1 MSLLKADE
9 KELEELEKTKWK
21 RVGKTLLKD
30 WRLYTLLLPMLIFLV
45 VFKYLPIYG
54 LLQGFKTYN
63 SVESVLDQDWRG
75 IAYLLNIFRSG
86 NEETAQF
93 WVAFRNTFVNS
104 MYGLFFGFPIPI
116 ILALFFT
123 EIKNGAVRSVVQ
135 VCTYLPK
142 FMSTI
147 VTATIIIVWC
157 RAYTYQSE
165 TVIYEP
171 GLLQKWC
178 EGLHLLKLDGENGH
192 ASIGA
197 LQSARLFRPIYQVTG
212 IWEGSGYGSIV
223 YFAAALGVSPANYE
237 AAKIDGA
244 SKMQQIRYV
253 TLPGMTSTL
262 AIMLILRIGHILSVG
277 YEKVLLLYKENTY
290 ETADVIST
298 WVYRKVDTP
307 SDQPLGIVAGL
318 LESIIAMILVI
329 GANAISK
336 RVSNTSLF

>member
-1 MSLLKADE
+1 M
-9 KELEELEKTKWK
+9 T
-21 RVGKTLLKD
+21 
-30 WRLYTLLLPMLIFLV
+30 
-45 VFKYLPIYG
+45 
-54 LLQGFKTYN
+54 
-63 SVESVLDQDWRG
+63 
-75 IAYLLNIFRSG
+75 
-86 NEETAQF
+86 
-93 WVAFRNTFVNS
+93 TFS
-104 MYGLFFGFPIPI
+104 P
-116 ILALFFT
+116 
-123 EIKNGAVRSVVQ
+123 
-135 VCTYLPK
+135 
-142 FMSTI
+142 
-147 VTATIIIVWC
+147 
-157 RAYTYQSE
+157 
-165 TVIYEP
+165 
-171 GLLQKWC
+171 
-178 EGLHLLKLDGENGH
+178 
-192 ASIGA
+192 
-197 LQSARLFRPIYQVTG
+197 TG
-212 IWEGSGYGSIV
+212 PDPGSIDHTS
-223 YFAAALGVSPANYE
+223 ALGVSPANYE